1 MNDERPATSEG
12 NSTGSPAPA
21 VPVAGFVSAAQRDVA
36 QVDVR
41 ISLGIIDRFSEGLYS
56 SPTKTFEELV
66 SNSWDAEAGRVWL
79 YLSADLSRADASVL
93 VFDDGASMDVEGFRD
108 LWMVGESPKRRSSE
122 KDAGRRPIGKFG
134 IGKLATY
141 VLAHELTYVVLKNG
155 EYRAITMDFG
165 RVTGK
170 MNDPR
175 DLRLNVAILT
185 ESEARV
191 TLETALSSCA
201 AVKEPQV
208 IDVLFGKKRPKS
220 WTVAI
225 LTNLKETARTIEL
238 GRLRWVLRTALPLNP
253 GFNLRYNDELLKP
266 SKASGAVAWHYTI
279 GESEQAELAPSEQ
292 TGIAKSILVD
302 GDKTPAYELPRV
314 GLVWG
319 EATLYKEPLQRGK
332 SEELGRS
339 HGIFVRVRRRLVNLD
354 DADFNVGPE
363 LRHGTLTRFHMV
375 VNADGLDDLIASP
388 RESLKESPELR
399 ELKKYVLAVFNRART
414 KAQTTDS
421 EDILP
426 LLTKQ
431 GRIAEPPSSLSQSPL
446 RRMIRRALDG
456 DDLVSAALGIDQV
469 GLDAYSSID
478 ATSPLVEFLLLEP
491 LGAAAG
497 LVAYDP
503 GRRAVV
509 VNRDHPFVNNF
520 ADAKG
525 ADEPLRLMGLVELMT
540 RGYMLDE
547 GIEPDQIA
555 RVQENRDLF
564 MRDLVRR
571 FPRSPEVVAQH
582 LIDSANDE
590 DALED
595 TVADALRLLGF
606 EVHKIGGQGET
617 DGIATANLGRRGGAR
632 ESYAFTYDAKSSGKD
647 AEAAI
652 KRIRAS
658 TLQTSILR
666 VHRERSNE
674 LDVAPD
680 FTLVVAPGFQGD
692 GVPGSLVGAIS
703 TNDTV
708 TPITV
713 ADLAA
718 LVRAFPVKWISPH
731 TLRPMFDLHT
741 PDAVRDFVLTV
752 TSRDRPLPVPM
763 ALVLKEIVEFSSRR
777 SPITVEGLYAAIAAK
792 TNGAVDLPMEDLR
805 AAIRAFRFLA
815 PRTFFFDGY
824 SIALNSPPREFRAE
838 VMGALENYGPAADVI
853 RADMNAEDLQL
864 APGIPAPPADVK
876 K

>member
-1 MNDERPATSEG
+1 MNNERSPDSEAITDPVP
-12 NSTGSPAPA
+12 S
-21 VPVAGFVSAAQRDVA
+21 VPVAGFVSSAQRDVA

-93 VFDDGASMDVEGFRD
+93 VFDDGTSMDVEGFRD
-108 LWMVGESPKRRSSE
+108 LWMVGESPKRRSTDDGSR
-122 KDAGRRPIGKFG
+122 RRPIGKFG

-141 VLAHELTYVVLKNG
+141 VLANELTYVVLKAG

-185 ESEARV
+185 EAEAHA
-191 TLETALSSCA
+191 TLETTLAGCA
-201 AVKEPQV
+201 AVKEPQ
-208 IDVLFGKKRPKS
+208 ILDDLFGKGRPES

-238 GRLRWVLRTALPLNP
+238 GRLRWVLRTALPLSP
-253 GFNLRYNDELLKP
+253 GFVLRYNDELLRP
-266 SKASGAVAWHYTI
+266 SKASGAVAWHYKI
-279 GESEQAELAPSEQ
+279 GVSEQ
-292 TGIAKSILVD
+292 TELSPTEQTGVPKTILVD
-302 GDKTPAYELPRV
+302 GEKTPAYELPRV
-314 GLVWG
+314 GAIWG
-319 EATLYKEPLQRGK
+319 EATLYREPLQRGK

-339 HGIFVRVRRRLVNLD
+339 HGVFIRVRRRLINLD
-354 DADFNVGPE
+354 DADFNLGPE

-375 VNADGLDDLIASP
+375 VNADGLDGIIASP

-414 KAQTTDS
+414 KAQATDR
-421 EDILP
+421 EDALP

-446 RRMIRRALDG
+446 RRMITRALEG
-456 DDLVSAALGIDQV
+456 DDLVSAALGVDQV
-469 GLDAYSSID
+469 GLEACSTLD

-491 LGAAAG
+491 LGSDTD

-503 GRRAVV
+503 IRRAVV

-520 ADAKG
+520 VNAKG
-525 ADEPLRLMGLVELMT
+525 ADEPLRLIGLVELMT

-547 GIEPDQIA
+547 GVESDQVA
-555 RVQENRDLF
+555 RVQQNRDLF

-582 LIDSANDE
+582 LIDAANDE

-595 TVADALRLLGF
+595 AVADALLLLGYD
-606 EVHKIGGQGET
+606 VQKIGGQGDT
-617 DGIATANLGRRGGAR
+617 DGIATANLGRRSGQS
-632 ESYAFTYDAKSSGKD
+632 ESYAFTYDAKSSGTD

-652 KRIRAS
+652 RARIRAS

-666 VHRERSNE
+666 VHRERAS
-674 LDVAPD
+674 DRSVPPA

-692 GVPGSLVGAIS
+692 SIPGSLVGEIS
-703 TNDTV
+703 TNDVV

-713 ADLAA
+713 SDLAA

-731 TLRPMFDLHT
+731 TLRPMFDLHSPET
-741 PDAVRDFVLTV
+741 VRDFVQTI
-752 TSRDRPLPVPM
+752 TSRDRPLPVPI
-763 ALVLKEIVEFSSRR
+763 ALLLNEIVEFSNRR
-777 SPITVEGLYAAIAAK
+777 SPITVEGLYGAIASK
-792 TNGAVDLPMEDLR
+792 TKGAIDLPMQDLR

-815 PRTFFFDGY
+815 PRTFFYNGY
-824 SIALNSPPREFRAE
+824 SIALNAPPAEFRAE
-838 VMGALENYGPAADVI
+838 IVAALEEYGPAGDSI
-853 RADMNAEDLQL
+853 RTGINAGDLQL
-864 APGIPAPPADVK
+864 TPGIPGPSLDAQK
-876 K
+876 